1 MPLLIRIDPEDDRAI
16 YVQIMDEIRR
26 AVLLG
31 GLTAG
36 EALPSVR
43 EVAAEVGVSPESIR
57 RWTAMARE
65 AKARTIVP
73 VRVRQEAAHDDLDG
87 ASTILDKF
95 RT

>member
-1 MPLLIRIDPEDDRAI
+1 VIVSARARPAEGI
-16 YVQIMDEIRR
+16 
-26 AVLLG
+26 G
-31 GLTAG
+31 
-36 EALPSVR
+36 VR